1 MHNFYATDPKNI
13 VNFEIGNK
21 STTCGP
27 AATKTSKVT
36 DTLLYIYGTKFEIF
50 HLNSY
55 LRVLMVSGMYP

>member
-36 DTLLYIYGTKFEIF
+36 DTLICIYVCTTPPKR
-50 HLNSY
+50 LNLEQNVTLAETSK
-55 LRVLMVSGMYP
+55 

>member
-1 MHNFYATDPKNI
+1 MLQNFYATYPKNI

-36 DTLLYIYGTKFEIF
+36 DTLVYMA
-50 HLNSY
+50 
-55 LRVLMVSGMYP
+55 V

>member
-36 DTLLYIYGTKFEIF
+36 DTLIY
-50 HLNSY
+50 
-55 LRVLMVSGMYP
+55 MVNGFWIQAKNQAVSEFKHENHEN

>member
-36 DTLLYIYGTKFEIF
+36 DTLLYRYGNFDKK
-50 HLNSY
+50 
-55 LRVLMVSGMYP
+55 P

>member
-1 MHNFYATDPKNI
+1 VHNFYATDLKNI

-36 DTLLYIYGTKFEIF
+36 DTLYKYTSKPILLLGNR
-50 HLNSY
+50 LA
-55 LRVLMVSGMYP
+55 